1 MADHMGQQFG
11 TYQLTSLLAE
21 TAITEV
27 YHGEQ
32 RYSHIDVAIKLLRH
46 PFATSE
52 AIDAFRGEARAL
64 AALIHPHIVRI
75 QSFDVQ
81 NQIGFLV
88 MDFAPGGSL
97 RQRHPSGE
105 LVPLETIVGYT
116 KQAADALQSI
126 HDQRIV
132 HQDLKPES
140 LLVGHQD
147 EILLAG
153 FYLASAYPPADAQP
167 PEEGR
172 VVTAYLA
179 PEQLQGKA
187 YPASDQYSLGII
199 VYEWLSGALP
209 FQGAGAELAQHI
221 LKSAPPTLQQGTLAV
236 SPVIERVVMRAL
248 AKDPA
253 KRFASVQA
261 FASAL
266 EEAAASVPQGAVAA
280 TPHPAPKQPV
290 AAQAARGSS
299 PQAAAAQARVPT
311 AQSAGRTPQHGPAQ
325 PSNERFGPPTQQT
338 AWQGQ
343 PMPARA
349 PAPPQPRPGQ
359 PAPYQTPYQ
368 QSNWQRPN
376 PQPRSFN
383 AANIGCI
390 VTVIVIAFIAIIY
403 ILANH

>member
-1 MADHMGQQFG
+1 MADHIGQQFG

-32 RYSHIDVAIKLLRH
+32 RYSHIDVAIKLLQR
-46 PFATSE
+46 PLATSE
-52 AIDAFRGEARAL
+52 AIDGFRSEARAL

-88 MDFAPGGSL
+88 MDYAPGGSL
-97 RQRHPSGE
+97 RQRHPNGE

-126 HDQRIV
+126 HNQGIV
-132 HQDLKPES
+132 HQALKPES
-140 LLVGHQD
+140 LLIGHQD
-147 EILLAG
+147 EVLLAG
-153 FYLASAYPPADAQP
+153 FYLASAYPPADAQTS
-167 PEEGR
+167 EESR
-172 VVTAYLA
+172 KVTAYLA

-187 YPASDQYSLGII
+187 YPASDQYALGII
-199 VYEWLSGALP
+199 VYEWLSGARP
-209 FQGAGAELAQHI
+209 FQGAGTELAQHI
-221 LKSAPPTLQQGTLAV
+221 LTSAPPTLQQGMLAV
-236 SPVIERVVMRAL
+236 SPVVERVVMRAL
-248 AKDPA
+248 AKDPT

-266 EEAAASVPQGAVAA
+266 EEAAASVPQGAGAA
-280 TPHPAPKQPV
+280 AAPHPAAKQTV
-290 AAQAARGSS
+290 AAQAGRGSS
-299 PQAAAAQARVPT
+299 PQAAAHGPASQAHARVPAAQGT
-311 AQSAGRTPQHGPAQ
+311 ARSPQYPPIQQPA
-325 PSNERFGPPTQQT
+325 ERFGPTQQQ
-338 AWQGQ
+338 AWQG
-343 PMPARA
+343 
-349 PAPPQPRPGQ
+349 QPRPGQ

-368 QSNWQRPN
+368 QSNWQRPAA
-376 PQPRSFN
+376 PKRSFN
-383 AANIGCI
+383 GANIGCV